1 MPINPSVGLVG
12 TASAGRRGP
21 LTVSG
26 VGPLGGGTGAGPA
39 SATLVGPASAGSG
52 ALPIGAG

>member
-1 MPINPSVGLVG
+1 MPISPSVGLVG

-26 VGPLGGGTGAGPA
+26 VGPLGGGTAAGPGP
-39 SATLVGPASAGSG
+39 GPASAGSG
-52 ALPIGAG
+52 ATPIGAG